1 MSRNVHT
8 VGNVLFQKYFITF
21 RICRGSEE
29 SKDEEA
35 YDFADIG

>member
-1 MSRNVHT
+1 MYTQSEMYF
-8 VGNVLFQKYFITF
+8 FQKYFITF

-29 SKDEEA
+29 NEDKEA